1 MSQGGDNLN
10 RTYNF
15 QVDNGLFVAEY
26 YLNHFA
32 NLDVTYKDITEEN
45 LKKNVDIF
53 SGIMWDLVSEGNRPS
68 STAYYKL
75 ATQSHNNSF
84 LTQPSRT
91 KEKLN
96 NQLNELLDNVGND
109 KNCIICGEKRVNVEF
124 LPDNINVFMYGIPS
138 KKQFFNRANN
148 LQTIDVCPI
157 CLFLSY
163 ISFLNTQK
171 VSYPFLC
178 LSNSD
183 EFMRNITEQIQNKLA
198 KDQMMFTVIRELG
211 SNFTDVLVNIESS
224 KYEISNIDYID
235 LIFFQNARTNYF
247 SKFTITLDK
256 LLALLEF
263 KKCGL
268 YKEFVGFNLFNAFL
282 QDRFLI
288 NYLIDI
294 SDLKLKC
301 TAELFIKIKEVII
314 MDKQIELVER
324 LTEDLLEK
332 NEAEVILKELKSC
345 NSKIKFEDFIL
356 EHSKESP
363 LYDSLNEFKELT
375 ERFFRYRTLLIA
387 NILLNKKQEV

>member
-1 MSQGGDNLN
+1 M
-10 RTYNF
+10 
-15 QVDNGLFVAEY
+15 
-26 YLNHFA
+26 
-32 NLDVTYKDITEEN
+32 
-45 LKKNVDIF
+45 
-53 SGIMWDLVSEGNRPS
+53 
-68 STAYYKL
+68 
-75 ATQSHNNSF
+75 
-84 LTQPSRT
+84 
-91 KEKLN
+91 
-96 NQLNELLDNVGND
+96 LDNVGND

>member
-1 MSQGGDNLN
+1 MLQGGDGLN

-26 YLNHFA
+26 YLNRSA
-32 NLDVTYKDITEEN
+32 NSGITYKDITEED
-45 LKKNVDIF
+45 LKKNVDVF
-53 SGIMWDLVSEGNRPS
+53 SGAMWDLVSEGNKPS

-91 KEKLN
+91 REKLN

-109 KNCIICGEKRVNVEF
+109 KNCIICGEKKVNVEF

-171 VSYPFLC
+171 VSYPFLY

-183 EFMRNITEQIQNKLA
+183 EFMRNTTEQIQIQLY
-198 KDQMMFTVIRELG
+198 KDQMFTVIRELG

-224 KYEISNIDYID
+224 KDGIPDIDYID
-235 LIFFQNARTNYF
+235 LIFFQNARTNHF

-256 LLALLEF
+256 LLALLKF
-263 KKCGL
+263 KKYGL
-268 YKEFVGFNLFNAFL
+268 YEEFVGFNLFNAFL
-282 QDRFLI
+282 QDKFLI
-288 NYLIDI
+288 NYLINI
-294 SDLKLKC
+294 SDSKLKC

-356 EHSKESP
+356 EHSKERP

-375 ERFFRYRTLLIA
+375 EKFFQYKTLLYA
-387 NILLNKKQEV
+387 NILLNKEQEV